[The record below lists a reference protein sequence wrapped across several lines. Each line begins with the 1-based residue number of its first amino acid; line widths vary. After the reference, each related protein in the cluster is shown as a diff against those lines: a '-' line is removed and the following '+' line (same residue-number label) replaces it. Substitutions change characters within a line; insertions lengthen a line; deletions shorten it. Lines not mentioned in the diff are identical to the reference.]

1 MERKNEDQPASDAIT
16 SCAFNG
22 WENQPRGGKEPNSDA
37 VKGSVS
43 PLSSSEAGFQ
53 FGGTLPGSG
62 LGFLVVY
69 RKESMARVEALNVKY
84 WGRTVHDD
92 DAAGYLRQSVGHC
105 MLGADDQKAI
115 TKEIN
120 SARHSIS
127 RAAKHHLRSEERM
140 DEPATLKNLKVCIQ
154 HNPVKLSFY
163 PPIGPCEE
171 IANARSISQIE
182 GIAALHKIFRK
193 GFIDTPHIPDCNYHL
208 EEEGV
213 GRLRPL
219 PLNNDFARR
228 GIGNVLWTAVP
239 LTGGQKERLKATS
252 TVSFDFRNKSAHGAL
267 GDLED
272 DRPYPFSTTGM
283 LVESN
288 SCGGTGSLEP
298 TLFKI

>member
-115 TKEIN
+115 TKEIY

-127 RAAKHHLRSEERM
+127 RAAK
-140 DEPATLKNLKVCIQ
+140 
-154 HNPVKLSFY
+154 
-163 PPIGPCEE
+163 
-171 IANARSISQIE
+171 
-182 GIAALHKIFRK
+182 
-193 GFIDTPHIPDCNYHL
+193 
-208 EEEGV
+208 
-213 GRLRPL
+213 
-219 PLNNDFARR
+219 
-228 GIGNVLWTAVP
+228 TAVP
-239 LTGGQKERLKATS
+239 LTEGQKERLKATS

-267 GDLED
+267 GDLKD
-272 DRPYPFSTTGM
+272 DRPCPFSTTGM
-283 LVESN
+283 LVEGN